1 MALTHKPIIGITLGD
16 INGIGPEVVIR
27 ALSDSRILNFFTPV
41 IYGSTRVLAYYKKMM
56 DIEFSYSQVKEPHE
70 FISKKNNVV
79 NCWPETLDITP
90 GEENSIGGVASW
102 KALKQA
108 SQDLK
113 GGFIDAIVTAPINKA
128 NIQSDEF
135 RFPGHTEF
143 FANLFETNEQLMFMV
158 SDQLRIGVLSGHVPL
173 AEVSEKVTKEALEQS
188 LKAMEKSLKQDFGI
202 SKPKIAVLGL
212 NPHAGEDGLLG
223 KQEEEII
230 KPTVMSLRKNGK
242 LFFGPFPSDGFF
254 GSKEYKKYDAVLAM
268 YHDQGLIP
276 FKSISFGSGVN
287 FTAGLPVVRTSP
299 DHGTAYAIAGKNE
312 ASSDSMHAAL
322 MAALDIIKSRR
333 ELAG

>member
-1 MALTHKPIIGITLGD
+1 MASKHKPIIGITLGD
-16 INGIGPEVVIR
+16 VNGIGPEVVIR
-27 ALSDSRILNFFTPV
+27 SLSDSRIHNFFTPV

-56 DIEFSYSQVKEPHE
+56 DIDFNYSQVKEDHN
-70 FISKKNNVV
+70 FIAKKNNVV
-79 NCWPETLDITP
+79 NCWSETLELSP
-90 GEENSIGGVASW
+90 GVENGVGGVASW

-113 GGFIDAIVTAPINKA
+113 DGYIDAIVTAPINKS

-135 RFPGHTEF
+135 KFPGHTEF
-143 FANLFETNEQLMFMV
+143 FADLFETNEQLMFMV

-173 AEVSEKVTKEALEQS
+173 SEAASKVTKEALETS
-188 LKAMEKSLKQDFGI
+188 LNAIEKSLRLDFGI
-202 SKPKIAVLGL
+202 SKPKIAILGL

-223 KQEEEII
+223 EQEEKII
-230 KPTVMSLRKNGK
+230 KPTLIEFREKGK

-254 GSKEYKKYDAVLAM
+254 GNKEYKNYDAILAM

-287 FTAGLPVVRTSP
+287 FTAGLPAVRTSP

-312 ASSDSMHAAL
+312 ASSDSMYAAL
-322 MAALDIIKSRR
+322 MTALDIIKNRR
-333 ELAG
+333 ESAG